1 MNIYDNLGRNLR
13 ELCEQRGSISE
24 VCRDLNVNRQQ
35 FTKYLSGENFPRRQ
49 MLDKICSYFGVRDI
63 DLLRDPDS
71 VVVEQDRTVA
81 RLDKS
86 KSLKRLFGNFTD
98 KQDMPLE
105 DGIYYTYFQAHQQT
119 NWIIRSVTVVREEA
133 GLKTFRR
140 LTGVRETKRS
150 AWRLYRGK
158 HSGVVLNR
166 RRYLY
171 FVGADS
177 SSTKATS
184 LVVAE
189 WGSMEVD
196 VLKGLALIWT
206 TDGPDFCNCL
216 LEKVPAGTG
225 LWEAMR
231 ESGTIGLK
239 EDRLPGHIQRIFH
252 NFSLL

>member
-1 MNIYDNLGRNLR
+1 M
-13 ELCEQRGSISE
+13 
-24 VCRDLNVNRQQ
+24 CRDLDVNRQQ
-35 FTKYLSGENFPRRQ
+35 FTKYLNGETFPRKQ
-49 MLDKICSYFGVRDI
+49 MLEKICQYFGVSDI

-71 VVVEQDRTVA
+71 LVVGQDDVVSSVLR
-81 RLDKS
+81 S
-86 KSLKRLFGNFTD
+86 KSLRRLVENMTAE
-98 KQDMPLE
+98 QEMPLK
-105 DGIYYTYFQAHQQT
+105 DGIYFTYFQAHSQS

-140 LTGVRETKRS
+140 LTGVRENRRS

-166 RRYLY
+166 RRNLY
-171 FVGADS
+171 FIGADS
-177 SSTKATS
+177 SSTKAVS

-189 WGSMEVD
+189 WGTMEID

-206 TDGPDFCNCL
+206 TDGPDYCNCL
-216 LEKVPAGTG
+216 MERAPVGTS
-225 LWEAMR
+225 LWDAMK

-252 NFSLL
+252 NFRML